1 VHQFGGEVMRRHWI
15 LWTIVTAILAGA
27 TGGAYWLLR
36 PTALVVTH
44 PAYGPAVQAVYATG
58 TVEPVIM
65 MPIAP
70 RIGARIVVLA
80 VDEGAVVKAGQ
91 MLARLE
97 SDDVRNSIA
106 QLEAQEDFAR
116 RDYQRDATLVG
127 GGVIPRQ
134 TYDRAKS
141 AWMAAKAAV
150 AAARAQSSYMTLVAP
165 NDGRIIRRD
174 GEVGQFLPVNQPL
187 FWLSCL
193 SPLRITAEVDEED
206 IALVRTGQKVLIR
219 ADAFPGRIFAGH
231 VQAVTPKGDPIA
243 RSYRVRITLDGA
255 SPLRIGMTTE
265 TNIVTSEKPHSLLVP
280 TTAVSGNRVW
290 TVRDGR
296 LVQRAVATGVSG
308 RDRTEIVRGIQP
320 SDLVVV
326 APDTTL
332 REGDRATI
340 TEVAQ

>member
-1 VHQFGGEVMRRHWI
+1 MRGHWI
-15 LWTIVTAILAGA
+15 LGSIVAAILVVAAGC
-27 TGGAYWLLR
+27 AYWILR
-36 PTALVVTH
+36 PAVLIVTH

-70 RIGARIVVLA
+70 RIGARIVALA
-80 VDEGAVVKAGQ
+80 VDEGAVVKTGQ
-91 MLARLE
+91 VLARLE

-116 RDYQRDATLVG
+116 RDFQRDAALVG
-127 GGVIPRQ
+127 GGIIPRQ
-134 TYDRAKS
+134 TYDRAQS
-141 AWMAAKAAV
+141 TWIAAKAAV
-150 AAARAQSSYMTLVAP
+150 AAARAQIGYLTLVAP

-219 ADAFPGRIFAGH
+219 ADAFPGRIFTGR

-243 RSYRVRITLDGA
+243 RSYRVRVTLDGA
-255 SPLRIGMTTE
+255 SPLQIGMTTE
-265 TNIVTSEKPHSLLVP
+265 TNIVTAERPHALLVP
-280 TTAVSGNRVW
+280 TTAVSGNWIW

-296 LVQRAVATGVSG
+296 LVRNAVETGVSG
-308 RDRTEIVRGIQP
+308 RDRTEIVRGVQP

-326 APDTTL
+326 TPDATL
-332 REGDRATI
+332 AEGDRAMT
-340 TEVAQ
+340 AQAVP